1 MPRGT
6 KKSVD
11 ERVDEERGAASE
23 PPKSAKEHAYEIRH
37 RGVVEAD
44 EYSTGTESPS
54 PETREVVRH
63 SLFKYV
69 IARPISKALRRTS
82 RSGAK

>member
-1 MPRGT
+1 MLRRA
-6 KKSVD
+6 KKKAVD

-23 PPKSAKEHAYEIRH
+23 PPKSAKEHAHEIGH

-54 PETREVVRH
+54 PKTREVVRH
-63 SLFKYV
+63 SEADYD
-69 IARPISKALRRTS
+69 
-82 RSGAK
+82 

>member
-1 MPRGT
+1 MTHRATRHKKNERT
-6 KKSVD
+6 KKKMSRAKKKTVD
-11 ERVDEERGAASE
+11 ERVDEERGAANE
-23 PPKSAKEHAYEIRH
+23 PPKSAKEHAYEIEH

-63 SLFKYV
+63 SE
-69 IARPISKALRRTS
+69 AD
-82 RSGAK
+82 